1 MPAGYS
7 GTPLVRK
14 LGVKGGMAVR
24 LLDAPDGYWSLLGGT
39 PEALGVTVMAPGAGA
54 PVDDDGVP
62 EATGAAPDSPADFT
76 HLFAT
81 DLAALESHF
90 AAARRGMATDGM
102 VWASWPKKS
111 SGVASEVGRAE
122 VMRVGKASGLVDI
135 KVAAVDE
142 TWSGLKF
149 VIPVAER

>member
-14 LGVKGGMAVR
+14 LGLKPGMVVR
-24 LLDAPDGYWSLLGGT
+24 LMDPPDGYWALLGGS
-39 PEALGVTVMAPGAGA
+39 PEALEVHVGGEVTGRRSDVA
-54 PVDDDGVP
+54 DH
-62 EATGAAPDSPADFT
+62 SPADFT

-81 DLAALESHF
+81 DLATLDAHF
-90 AAARRGMATDGM
+90 AAARRGMTTDGM

-111 SGVASEVGRAE
+111 SGVASEVGRAD
-122 VMRVGKASGLVDI
+122 VMRAGHAAGLVDI
-135 KVAAVDE
+135 KVAAVDA

-149 VIPVAER
+149 VIPVADR